1 MSMQYGERAILTIP
15 PEYGYGV
22 RGSPPVIPPQS
33 TLIFDCELQ
42 EKSNGGLNKKYLPF
56 IFFSAMMIVPISMYF
71 YGSR

>member
-1 MSMQYGERAILTIP
+1 MQYGERAILTIP

-42 EKSNGGLNKKYLPF
+42 ERSKGMTFNKLPL
-56 IFFSAMMIVPISMYF
+56 IFFIALMIVPLALYYF
-71 YGSR
+71 GK

>member
-1 MSMQYGERAILTIP
+1 MKYGERAILTIP

-22 RGSPPVIPPQS
+22 RGAPPAIPSQA

-42 EKSNGGLNKKYLPF
+42 EGSSGMNKKYLPF
-56 IFFSAMMIVPISMYF
+56 ILFSALMIVPLSMHF